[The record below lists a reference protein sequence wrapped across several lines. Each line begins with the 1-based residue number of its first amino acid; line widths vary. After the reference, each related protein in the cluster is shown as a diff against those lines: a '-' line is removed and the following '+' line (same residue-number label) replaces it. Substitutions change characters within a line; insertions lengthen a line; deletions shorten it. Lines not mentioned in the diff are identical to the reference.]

1 MKLILF
7 FSLLISIHIQAQD
20 YETVIEATVFNSS
33 SKVVLDEKTIRESK
47 APDLISLITTQ
58 ANINLFNNNFQPPQ
72 LFMRG
77 GDSNHILF
85 MIDGAPVFD
94 TSWSQRTLNLNS
106 LDIGNVKRIE
116 ILKGGQ
122 TVLYGGQALVG
133 VIKIE
138 TFGSEL
144 QNKKQMV
151 LTGSLPDGNKKGL
164 SDRRLGLSSEIIIT
178 EGSALSVSG
187 RTMERKNE
195 SPVLHSNR
203 FYDQINHNIDLGYL
217 KTDGP
222 VYTQLRGFWFK
233 DKSRNPTT
241 VNNMGQQSIADSDVQ
256 RQDEQ
261 TGASASLKFKDIMFQ
276 PQLVLFGQ
284 KGWRFFY
291 SNPTSADVDAKFQSG
306 LQGAQ
311 LNLLLL
317 DRDLIKIHSGLSY
330 QKEDF
335 FLDDSTATLSV
346 TPRTADR
353 YDEIRGAYVHTQILP
368 NRNVLFEAG
377 TRVEKVTGFAE
388 QNSYQLGLTLFQNT
402 KLEWVTGYRAPS
414 SAQRFGI
421 FQSVD
426 LEPETSQTYSVT
438 QDFKVSSQGEFSVT
452 LFETSFSNYI
462 ETKSLGGGLLQ
473 YQNTARVKTKGAE
486 TAGSYAIDNN
496 HTLQM
501 SYAYQEP
508 WDQVRHEKLRRRPN
522 VSGTLRWLYSSDQ
535 WGGSLEG
542 TGTGERNDFFGASR
556 YTYPGYFLVNSSL
569 RYKMDVLNTFSLRV
583 SNWFDVRPE
592 ISIDFYSEGRN
603 MLVSWERNF

>member
-1 MKLILF
+1 M
-7 FSLLISIHIQAQD
+7 AQN
-20 YETVIEATVFNSS
+20 YETIIEATVFNSS
-33 SKVVLDEKTIRESK
+33 SKVVLDEKTIKESK

-72 LFMRG
+72 LFLRG

-85 MIDGAPVFD
+85 IVDGAPVYD

-138 TFGSEL
+138 TFGRDLE
-144 QNKKQMV
+144 NKRQV
-151 LTGSLPDGNKKGL
+151 TLTGSLPDGNKKGL
-164 SDRRLGLSSEIIIT
+164 FDRRLGVATETLIDESSAFNI
-178 EGSALSVSG
+178 SG

-195 SPVLHSNR
+195 SPVLDSNK
-203 FYDQINHNIDLGYL
+203 FYDQLNHNIDLGYT
-217 KTDGP
+217 KRDGP
-222 VYTQLRGFWFK
+222 VLAQLRGFWFK

-261 TGASASLKFKDIMFQ
+261 AGVSASLKFKDLDFK
-276 PQLVLFGQ
+276 PQVVLFGQ
-284 KGWRFFY
+284 RGWRFFF
-291 SNPTSADVDAKFQSG
+291 SDPASADVDAKFQSG

-311 LNLLLL
+311 LNLTLV
-317 DRDLIKIHSGLSY
+317 DTEKIQVITGFNY

-335 FLDDSTATLSV
+335 ILDDSTATLSV

-353 YDEIRGAYVHTQILP
+353 FDEIRSDFIMFKYAPHKNAL
-368 NRNVLFEAG
+368 LEAG
-377 TRVEKVTGFAE
+377 RRIEKVTGFDE
-388 QNSYQLGLTLFQNT
+388 QNSYQLGLTLFENT

-421 FQSVD
+421 FPNVD
-426 LEPETSQTYSVT
+426 LEAETSQTYSVT
-438 QDFKVSSQGEFSVT
+438 QDFKFSSAGEFSVT
-452 LFETSFSNYI
+452 LFETSFNNYI
-462 ETKSLGGGLLQ
+462 ETRSLGMGVLQ
-473 YQNTARVKTKGAE
+473 FQNTSRVKTRGVE
-486 TAGSYAIDNN
+486 TAGSFAVDGNN
-496 HTLQM
+496 TLQM

-522 VSGTLRWLYSSDQ
+522 VSGTLRWLYSADR
-535 WGGSLEG
+535 WGGTLEG
-542 TGTGERNDFFGASR
+542 TGTGERNDFFANSR
-556 YTYPGYFLVNSSL
+556 YTFPGYFLVNSSL
-569 RYKMDVLNTFSLRV
+569 RYKADELNTFSLRV